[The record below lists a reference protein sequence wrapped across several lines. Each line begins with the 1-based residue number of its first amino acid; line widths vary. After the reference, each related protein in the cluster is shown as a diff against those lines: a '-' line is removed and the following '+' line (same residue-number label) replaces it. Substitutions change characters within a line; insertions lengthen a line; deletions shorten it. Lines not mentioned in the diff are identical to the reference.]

1 MTHATPIT
9 FGQLPAIRIAAPDGA
24 QAIVTLYGAHLVS
37 WTGADGGERM
47 FLSAQSALD
56 GGKAIRGGVPVIF
69 PQFAARGAGMRHG
82 FARVSTWELAG
93 SGLDGDTAW
102 AEFSLA
108 PRMLAETMRQ
118 AWPHDFA
125 LLLRVAVR
133 ANELA
138 MELTVR
144 NEGGAAFPFSA
155 ALHTYYLVPDV
166 CAVRI
171 EGISSDEIS
180 IIDKL
185 DQVYPHVS
193 GRATLATGERT
204 LRLEQDGFLDAV
216 VWNPGAADT
225 AALADMADDEYQRFV
240 CIEPALLEPLVLAP
254 GQAWTGTYRVS

>member
-37 WTGADGGERM
+37 WTGADGEERM
-47 FLSAQSALD
+47 FLSEQSSMD

-69 PQFAARGAGMRHG
+69 PQFAERGAGMRHG

-93 SGLDGDTAW
+93 SGLDGGTAW
-102 AEFSLA
+102 AEFALA
-108 PRMLAETMRQ
+108 PHMLADPVRQ
-118 AWPHDFA
+118 AWPHDFG

-133 ANELA
+133 ANEMA
-138 MELTVR
+138 MSFTVR
-144 NEGGAAFPFSA
+144 NEGSAPFPFSA

-185 DQVYPHVS
+185 DKVYPHVT

-204 LRLEQDGFLDAV
+204 LLLEQSGFLDAV
-216 VWNPGAADT
+216 VWNPGALDT
-225 AALADMADDEYQRFV
+225 AALSDMADDEYQRFV
-240 CIEPALLEPLVLAP
+240 CIEPALLEPCTLAP
-254 GQAWTGTYRVS
+254 GEAWTGSYRVS